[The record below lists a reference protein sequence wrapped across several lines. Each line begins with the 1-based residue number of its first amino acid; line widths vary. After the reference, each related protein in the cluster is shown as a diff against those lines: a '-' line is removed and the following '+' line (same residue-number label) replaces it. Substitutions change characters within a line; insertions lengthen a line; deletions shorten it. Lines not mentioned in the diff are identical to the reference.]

1 MVYCYN
7 ERVTLVLNDVKSV
20 RIMQHTM
27 AISDMSEAGHYRLDD
42 LSMEINT
49 VTQMCKVGVRNLAIA
64 AILVGFA
71 LRPEH
76 VMRKPR

>member
-1 MVYCYN
+1 
-7 ERVTLVLNDVKSV
+7 
-20 RIMQHTM
+20 MQHIM

-71 LRPEH
+71 LRPKG